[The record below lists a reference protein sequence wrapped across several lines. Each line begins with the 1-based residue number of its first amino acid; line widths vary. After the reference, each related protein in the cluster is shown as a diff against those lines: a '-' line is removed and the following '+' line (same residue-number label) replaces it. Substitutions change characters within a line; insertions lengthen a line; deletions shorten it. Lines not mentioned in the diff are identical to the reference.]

1 MKRLRLGMILGGG
14 LVGLAA
20 LLVLVDF
27 GLRIQG
33 ALALI
38 SPLLAQGFLLL
49 VGVGAI
55 AAIGYGLYQ
64 GRKFLR
70 PRRQRPTPT
79 LPAEKVAVA
88 QTALTAL
95 EQQVAQIQDQVAQT
109 ALREQSRQLAA
120 DLDLQDLRVVVFGVG
135 SVGKTALVNQLLGD
149 IVGTVVGTVAA
160 PLGSTTV
167 AATYPLRLPG
177 LEQTL
182 WLTDTPGLLEA
193 SAEGPEREAQVRQ
206 LAAEADLLL
215 FVIDNDLRQSEYA
228 LACDLLAMGKRL
240 LVVFNKVDLY
250 PEEDLAE
257 LLAAVRSRFQG
268 QIVPEDVVDVAA
280 QPQAV
285 QLPSGE
291 WVQMDPDLWPLEER
305 LTAVLREEGADL
317 LAETIL
323 LRSQRLGNQARDL
336 IDQQRGQQSDR
347 IIDRYQWIN
356 AGVVAASPLPG
367 VDLLATAAI
376 NAQMVVELGKVYQ
389 WDLSLEEGKVL
400 ASSLAR
406 TLTGL
411 GIVKGAMRLLA
422 VGMQVTVATALA
434 SRAVQGASAAYLTR
448 IAGKSFVAYF
458 RQGQDWG
465 DGGVSAVVEQQ
476 FQLNRRED
484 FIQDFVKQAIS
495 VVEQSRDT

>member
-1 MKRLRLGMILGGG
+1 MKRLRLWVFLGGG
-14 LVGLAA
+14 LAGLVG

-27 GLRIQG
+27 VLRTQG

-55 AAIGYGLYQ
+55 AAIGYGFYY
-64 GRKFLR
+64 GRLFLR

-79 LPAEKVAVA
+79 LPDVKGAVA

-95 EQQVAQIQDQVAQT
+95 EQQVAQIQDQVAQA
-109 ALREQSRQLAA
+109 ALREQSRQLAT

-149 IVGTVVGTVAA
+149 IVGTVAA

-167 AATYPLRLPG
+167 AASYPLRLPG

-182 WLTDTPGLLEA
+182 WITDTPGLLEA
-193 SAEGPEREAQVRQ
+193 SAEGPEREAQVRH

-228 LACDLLAMGKRL
+228 LASDLLAMGKRL

-250 PEEDLAE
+250 PEDDLAE
-257 LLAAVRSRFQG
+257 LLAAVRSRFQN
-268 QIVPEDVVDVAA
+268 QLAPADVVDVAA
-280 QPQAV
+280 QPPAV
-285 QLPSGE
+285 QLPSGD
-291 WVQMDPDLWPLEER
+291 WAQMDPDLWPLEAR

-323 LRSQRLGNQARDL
+323 LRSQRLGNQARNL
-336 IDQQRGQQSDR
+336 IDQQRRQQSDGV
-347 IIDRYQWIN
+347 IDRYQWIS

-389 WDLSLEEGKVL
+389 WDLSLEEGKTL
-400 ASSLAR
+400 ALSLAR

-411 GIVKGAMRLLA
+411 GIVKTAMRLLA

-465 DGGVSAVVEQQ
+465 DGGISAVVEQQ
-476 FQLNRRED
+476 FQLNRREA

-495 VVEQSRDT
+495 VLDPRGTQG

>member
-1 MKRLRLGMILGGG
+1 MKQLRLWMIVGGG
-14 LVGLAA
+14 LVVLAA

-27 GLRIQG
+27 VLRIQG

-38 SPLLAQGFLLL
+38 SPLLAQGFVLL

-70 PRRQRPTPT
+70 PRRQRPTPK
-79 LPAEKVAVA
+79 LPEEKVAVA

-95 EQQVAQIQDQVAQT
+95 EQQVAQIQDQVAQA
-109 ALREQSRQLAA
+109 ALREQSRQLAT

-149 IVGTVVGTVAA
+149 IVGTVAA

-193 SAEGPEREAQVRQ
+193 RAEGPEREAQVRQ
-206 LAAEADLLL
+206 LAADADLLL

-228 LACDLLAMGKRL
+228 LACDLLKLGKRL
-240 LVVFNKVDLY
+240 VVVFNKVDLY

-257 LLAAVRSRFQG
+257 ILAAVRSRFHG
-268 QIVPEDVVDVAA
+268 QITPEDVVDIAA

-291 WVQMDPDLWPLEER
+291 WAQMDPDLWPLEER

-323 LRSQRLGNQARDL
+323 LRSQRLSSQARDL
-336 IDQQRGQQSDR
+336 IDQQRRQQSDR

-448 IAGKSFVAYF
+448 IAGKSFVEYF

-465 DGGVSAVVEQQ
+465 DGGVNAVVEQQ
-476 FQLNRRED
+476 FQLNRREA
-484 FIQDFVKQAIS
+484 FITDFVKQAIT
-495 VVEQSRDT
+495 VLDQV